1 MCIVDSFISCKI
13 GELFFF
19 FFFFFSNITPVPKGG
34 DPKLVSNY
42 RPISLLSLPSKIL
55 ERIIYNHSSQV
66 TKVSS
71 GVPQGS
77 ILGPLLFSIYID
89 QLCNIPLSATSKIQL
104 YADDIL
110 LHKPIGRDSTSD
122 VANLQSDINSVAAW
136 VKLSGLRL
144 NTQKTKFVLIS
155 RLRHPPP
162 IKLSVDGTTFSR
174 VPSVTYLG
182 VSISS
187 DLSWASH
194 IETVCCK
201 AKRQIGLLHRHF
213 HAGSPSCKSQ
223 LYKSLVLPIL
233 DYCSSLWDPNYAV
246 HVNKPESV
254 QKLAARFVSGRWN
267 DNYDSLLNCLNWS
280 ELSTRRKKQ
289 KLSLRNRIVKGY
301 SILPPSFFTP
311 HPFPHLR
318 HNHSLPL
325 YHPPCRSTAH
335 LSSFSV
341 SVVPLWN
348 HLPIDIVC
356 APSLYSFKKRLN
368 SLNLP

>member
-1 MCIVDSFISCKI
+1 MQHVVLN
-13 GELFFF
+13 G
-19 FFFFFSNITPVPKGG
+19 
-34 DPKLVSNY
+34 
-42 RPISLLSLPSKIL
+42 
-55 ERIIYNHSSQV
+55 HSSQV

-71 GVPQGS
+71 GAPQGS
-77 ILGPLLFSIYID
+77 ILGPLLFLVYID

-162 IKLSVDGTTFSR
+162 IELSVDGTIISR

-201 AKRQIGLLHRHF
+201 AKRQIRLLHRHF
-213 HAGSPSCKSQ
+213 YAGSPSCKSQ

-233 DYCSSLWDPNYAV
+233 DYCSSLWDPNYAI
-246 HVNKPESV
+246 HINKLESV

-267 DNYDSLLNCLNWS
+267 NNYDSLLNHLNWS
-280 ELSTRRKKQ
+280 ELSTRRKSRNCCCATSVFFRAFRGGNSPPPPPLSFEFPPQTITNFVCFLDIFHIFLSPQKQ
-289 KLSLRNRIVKGY
+289 FPPKNYISRKNPVCNRIVKGY

-311 HPFPHLR
+311 HPFPHL
-318 HNHSLPL
+318 
-325 YHPPCRSTAH
+325 
-335 LSSFSV
+335 
-341 SVVPLWN
+341 
-348 HLPIDIVC
+348 
-356 APSLYSFKKRLN
+356 
-368 SLNLP
+368 

>member
-1 MCIVDSFISCKI
+1 M
-13 GELFFF
+13 
-19 FFFFFSNITPVPKGG
+19 
-34 DPKLVSNY
+34 
-42 RPISLLSLPSKIL
+42 
-55 ERIIYNHSSQV
+55 
-66 TKVSS
+66 
-71 GVPQGS
+71 
-77 ILGPLLFSIYID
+77 
-89 QLCNIPLSATSKIQL
+89 
-104 YADDIL
+104 
-110 LHKPIGRDSTSD
+110 
-122 VANLQSDINSVAAW
+122 
-136 VKLSGLRL
+136 
-144 NTQKTKFVLIS
+144 
-155 RLRHPPP
+155 
-162 IKLSVDGTTFSR
+162 
-174 VPSVTYLG
+174 
-182 VSISS
+182 
-187 DLSWASH
+187 ASH

-233 DYCSSLWDPNYAV
+233 DYCSSLWDPNYAI
-246 HVNKPESV
+246 HVNKLESV

-267 DNYDSLLNCLNWS
+267 DNYDSLLNRLNWS

-289 KLSLRNRIVKGY
+289 KLLLCNRIVKGY